1 MNPRFFKTASDL
13 REWLAK
19 NHDKT
24 SELWIGFYKKAS
36 GKRSITYREALDEA
50 LCFGWIDGV
59 RKSLNDESYIQRF
72 TPRRARSIW
81 SNINTKRVEEL
92 KKLGKMEPAG
102 LNAFA
107 ARDPKRS
114 GIYSFEREELKFDGE
129 FKKRFQAN
137 KKAWEFYEKLPPFLK
152 RTVTFWVISAKK
164 EETRWRRFEKL
175 LESSAR
181 GVRLGV
187 IDSPSKGSKKS

>member
-137 KKAWEFYEKLPPFLK
+137 EKAWEFYEKLPPFLK

-187 IDSPSKGSKKS
+187 IDSPGKGSKKS

>member
-1 MNPRFFKTASDL
+1 MKPRFFKNALAL
-13 REWLAK
+13 REWLAR
-19 NHDKT
+19 NHEKT
-24 SELWIGFYKKAS
+24 SELWIGFYKKES

-59 RKSLNDESYIQRF
+59 RKRLDEDSYIQRF
-72 TPRRARSIW
+72 TPRRARSVW

-187 IDSPSKGSKKS
+187 IDLPSKGSKKS

>member
-1 MNPRFFKTASDL
+1 MKPRFFKTASAL

-59 RKSLNDESYIQRF
+59 RKRLDDDSYIQRF

-114 GIYSFEREELKFDGE
+114 GIYSFEREELKFEGE
-129 FKKRFQAN
+129 FKKRFQTN